1 MPTPFVH
8 FFIISNLY
16 LHGGTPRSGNT
27 EQPRATPWVYVGKK
41 GMRPVRATPSI
52 INLSIDIS
60 HRIQCYIIGE
70 IANIPL

>member
-16 LHGGTPRSGNT
+16 LQGGTPRSGNT
-27 EQPRATPWVYVGKK
+27 DQPRATPWVYVDKK

-60 HRIQCYIIGE
+60 HHIQCYIIGE

>member
-1 MPTPFVH
+1 MPAPFVH

-16 LHGGTPRSGNT
+16 LQGGTPRSGNT
-27 EQPRATPWVYVGKK
+27 DQPRALPWVSVGKK
-41 GMRPVRATPSI
+41 GMRPVRATPSV

-70 IANIPL
+70 IANTPL